1 MKKVCQKSGSFIMAF
16 LVLFSTMSFTV
27 EKHFCGQIL
36 VDLAVFSEAETCG
49 MEMHQPS
56 SEDKKAEDNCCKEQ
70 KISVEGQKDL
80 KLSFDQLDFPQQVF
94 ISSFTYSYI
103 DLFEGLPEQVVPFK
117 DYSPPLLVRDIQLL
131 DQTFLI

>member
-1 MKKVCQKSGSFIMAF
+1 MKKVFQKSGSLAMAF

-49 MEMHQPS
+49 MEMHIPS
-56 SEDKKAEDNCCKEQ
+56 SEEKITEDQCCKEE
-70 KISVEGQKDL
+70 KILVEGQKEL

-94 ISSFTYSYI
+94 ISSFAISYVN
-103 DLFEGLPEQVVPFK
+103 LFEGLPEQVIPFK
-117 DYSPPLLVRDIQLL
+117 NYSPPLLVSDIQLL
-131 DQTFLI
+131 SQTFLI

>member
-1 MKKVCQKSGSFIMAF
+1 MKKVFQKSGSLIMAF

-36 VDLAVFSEAETCG
+36 VDLAIFSEAETCG
-49 MEMHQPS
+49 MEMHMPS
-56 SEDKKAEDNCCKEQ
+56 SEEKSEDSCCKEQ

-80 KLSFDQLDFPQQVF
+80 KLSFDKLDFSQQVF
-94 ISSFTYSYI
+94 ISSFTYSYV
-103 DLFEGLPEQVVPFK
+103 DLFEGLPRLVVPFK
-117 DYSPPLLVRDIQLL
+117 DYSPPLLVRDVQLL